1 MDKILEQL
9 EKHEIS
15 LKDAKKQLEDL
26 QNIAT
31 IDYDRQKR
39 TGAGEVIYGA
49 GKSVEQITYI
59 VEQMLDHKQSN
70 ILVTGLCEEKYLAL
84 KDRFPMFEYD
94 KEAKTWL
101 LSRKVAMNKGKIVV
115 VCAGTSDL
123 FVAKEAINTARFL
136 GNHVQLISDVGV
148 AGIHRLLARM
158 EEIKQANAIIAVA
171 GMEGALP
178 SVIAGMVDKPVIAV
192 PTSVGYGA
200 NLQGITTMMAMLTSC
215 ASGISVVNI
224 NNGFGAAF
232 MAHRINSIGGK
243 E

>member
-1 MDKILEQL
+1 MDIILEQL

-15 LKDAKKQLEDL
+15 LQDAKKQLEDL

-39 TGAGEVIYGA
+39 TGVGEVIYGA
-49 GKSVEQITYI
+49 GKSVEQLTYI
-59 VEQMLDHKQSN
+59 VEQMLDHKQSS
-70 ILVTGLCEEKYLAL
+70 ILVTGLSEEKYLAL
-84 KDRFPMFEYD
+84 KDQFPMFEYD

-101 LSRKVAMNKGKIVV
+101 LAGNVVMNKGKIVV

-123 FVAKEAINTARFL
+123 FVAKEAVNTARFL

-148 AGIHRLLARM
+148 AGIHRLFARM
-158 EEIKQANAIIAVA
+158 EEIKQANAIIAIA

>member
-39 TGAGEVIYGA
+39 TSVGEVIYGA
-49 GKSVEQITYI
+49 GKSVEQISYI
-59 VEQMLDHKQSN
+59 VEQMLDHNQSN
-70 ILVTGLCEEKYLAL
+70 ILVTGLSEEKYLAL

-101 LSRKVAMNKGKIVV
+101 LSGKVAMNKGKIVV

-123 FVAKEAINTARFL
+123 FVAKEAVNTARFL

-148 AGIHRLLARM
+148 AGIHRLFARM

-178 SVIAGMVDKPVIAV
+178 SVIVDKPVIAV

-232 MAHRINSIGGK
+232 MAHRINSIGGQ